1 MGHKSGENLG
11 VSYCH
16 GLGGNQVLNFL
27 VFICSSAQ
35 ALVLAVQ
42 HQDNMITNF
51 EFFQVFA
58 YTRRQQIMSD
68 DNCLDATSPEGPVKL
83 VRCHGMGGNQ
93 LWVYDKIVSVLC
105 VLPVSCYNYCFGCG
119 MNNVDCV
126 AGSNYQTCEY
136 RPVLD

>member
-16 GLGGNQVLNFL
+16 GLGGNQVNFISVG
-27 VFICSSAQ
+27 VF
-35 ALVLAVQ
+35 
-42 HQDNMITNF
+42 NF
-51 EFFQVFA
+51 NHNPKCTIQKPLFQVFA

-93 LWVYDKIVSVLC
+93 LWVYDKNVCMGELC
-105 VLPVSCYNYCFGCG
+105 VFF
-119 MNNVDCV
+119 
-126 AGSNYQTCEY
+126 
-136 RPVLD
+136 